1 MNHPPCRQ
9 LTVYGW
15 IMLYQLGPLSLRKV
29 MDAVIQSLILR
40 LKTKSSGEA
49 ERSRFW
55 QIDQNTFWQ
64 VLTTCVL
71 YDLFVLHFFWDKL
84 WWFPA
89 EVLVWGGNSCRDFSS
104 WCQKAQR
111 REPICWTSK
120 LQMQHVFDTLHGMG
134 FYSKQWIYFGKIF
147 WGFLEF

>member
-1 MNHPPCRQ
+1 MMNHPPCRQ

-40 LKTKSSGEA
+40 LKKLKVQVKRKEVDFDKLTKTHFDK
-49 ERSRFW
+49 FW
-55 QIDQNTFWQ
+55 QLVSFMIF
-64 VLTTCVL
+64 LSCI
-71 YDLFVLHFFWDKL
+71 FFWDKL

-120 LQMQHVFDTLHGMG
+120 LHGMG
-134 FYSKQWIYFGKIF
+134 FYSKQWIYFGQIF